1 MFNFSQNINTK
12 NKSTNNIKGF
22 HSEKNIILNYS
33 IDKSSSHNSKN
44 KNINKVNKNN
54 FNKNYYSQKLN
65 ILGKNKKEILD
76 NKLKKIKKN
85 LMLKQIK
92 ECNFKP
98 KKLNVKVISI
108 QSFNKS
114 TNSNIKSIKK
124 KNNNLQLSFS
134 SYNMNNNYLYNKD
147 VYSLT
152 KYCHTSL
159 NLLNKNNNNNS
170 IKKHKKITKTEI
182 INKSNKLY
190 NDSKTLKKKHKK
202 KVDEYYKKN
211 YPFKPRISKSQ
222 ETFPAKNYFF
232 FRLQNWILKH
242 CMNQIRLE
250 ENTLIDNKTGIKFFS
265 PQLISNYK
273 SNIDLLNKS
282 HSNKKKNNSK
292 RYLNLYEDS
301 KIRIDKYNQIK
312 TDNNNYFYKL
322 SNSTFF
328 SPRSKE
334 IINKLT
340 LKLLKKIFEIIS
352 QKGNYISKNNI
363 YLDEVPD
370 KILLIFEPLLK
381 ELNMTEEK
389 LNEIDFF
396 ESCID
401 LFQKMDLL
409 SKNTL
414 IEWYFQRIKKENL
427 LKKENIKNLYDNV
440 LDKEI
445 VNKKCNINIDNNK
458 IIKLNNYLSSRYN
471 SNNFENRKK
480 YKNKN
485 RNYSCCLLKNKY
497 K

>member
-1 MFNFSQNINTK
+1 M
-12 NKSTNNIKGF
+12 
-22 HSEKNIILNYS
+22 
-33 IDKSSSHNSKN
+33 
-44 KNINKVNKNN
+44 
-54 FNKNYYSQKLN
+54 
-65 ILGKNKKEILD
+65 
-76 NKLKKIKKN
+76 
-85 LMLKQIK
+85 
-92 ECNFKP
+92 
-98 KKLNVKVISI
+98 
-108 QSFNKS
+108 
-114 TNSNIKSIKK
+114 
-124 KNNNLQLSFS
+124 
-134 SYNMNNNYLYNKD
+134 
-147 VYSLT
+147 
-152 KYCHTSL
+152 
-159 NLLNKNNNNNS
+159 
-170 IKKHKKITKTEI
+170 
-182 INKSNKLY
+182 
-190 NDSKTLKKKHKK
+190 
-202 KVDEYYKKN
+202 
-211 YPFKPRISKSQ
+211 
-222 ETFPAKNYFF
+222 
-232 FRLQNWILKH
+232 
-242 CMNQIRLE
+242 
-250 ENTLIDNKTGIKFFS
+250 
-265 PQLISNYK
+265 
-273 SNIDLLNKS
+273 
-282 HSNKKKNNSK
+282 
-292 RYLNLYEDS
+292 
-301 KIRIDKYNQIK
+301 
-312 TDNNNYFYKL
+312 

-401 LFQKMDLL
+401 LFQKMDIL

-414 IEWYFQRIKKENL
+414 IEWYFQRIKKENMV
-427 LKKENIKNLYDNV
+427 KKENIKNLYGNV

-485 RNYSCCLLKNKY
+485 RNYSCCLFKNKY